1 MQNIGQ
7 TISRLEGQMSQL
19 DSSINKRPKGTL
31 PSQLVANPRNSS
43 QAHMAKEDPMNQC
56 NDIHTLRSG
65 KKVDNQVLISSNPI
79 QHNNTQASISSSSN
93 PSQSDKSEKDK
104 STSQVHKLIVPF
116 PNR

>member
-43 QAHMAKEDPMNQC
+43 QAHMAKDDPMNQC
-56 NDIHTLRSG
+56 NDVHILRSG
-65 KKVDNQVLISSNPI
+65 KKIDNHVSIPPSGI
-79 QHNNTQASISSSSN
+79 QHNNTQASTSSN
-93 PSQSDKSEKDK
+93 SNSSQSDEFEKDK
-104 STSQVHKLIVPF
+104 SASQVHKPIIPFLIG
-116 PNR
+116 